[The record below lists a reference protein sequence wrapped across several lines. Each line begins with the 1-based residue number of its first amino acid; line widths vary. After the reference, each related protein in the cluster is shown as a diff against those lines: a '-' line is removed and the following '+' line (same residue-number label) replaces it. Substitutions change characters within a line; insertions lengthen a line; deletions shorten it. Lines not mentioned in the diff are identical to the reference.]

1 MPGGPAQNK
10 ERNMESPG
18 MEKRISL
25 WNYIR
30 AYVPLALCGVL
41 LMAGEVTM
49 DLLQPRLMSRIV
61 DEGVLGIGSGGTG
74 NLMLIFRL
82 GLGMILIVLFGA
94 VCGSGNCACVNTA
107 FQQAGNSIRKDCYA
121 RILSFSFPQ
130 VDAYTT
136 GSLVTRVT
144 NDIVQVQNALVM
156 SCRGCVR
163 NILQALGSLYF
174 IFSISPRFGWFAL
187 AAFPFMVGVML
198 FCLLKANPL
207 FPVLQAHLD
216 QINSILQE
224 DISGIRIIKACVREA
239 YEAARFG
246 KANRELVRTQLKT
259 LVIFAYMNPAINGIM
274 YFVITLILLS
284 GRKEIQIGTAT
295 PGTIMA
301 AVTYTT
307 SMLHG
312 IMMML
317 MVSQSVSRGAAS
329 WGRVREILSTDPGLK
344 DGTVSIVP
352 SGAAS
357 VVFEDVSFCYP
368 GARSNVLEH
377 INLTI
382 RPGETIGIMG
392 ATGCGKTTLVSL
404 IPRFYDVTSG
414 RVLVDG
420 TDVRDWSL
428 TSLRD
433 RVRIAL
439 QKPELFSQSVFKNIS
454 WGKDGSTPDE
464 IRSAAETAQADSFIR
479 SLENGYDSVIA
490 ERGMSL
496 SGGQKQR
503 ISIARAV
510 LGAAGLLIF
519 DDATSALD
527 LKTEADLYAALNQ
540 SVPGCT
546 RIIVAQRIASVRR
559 ADRILIL
566 ENGTISACGSH
577 EELLKTSQ
585 IYRDIYQSQLG
596 EEEALLH
603 A

>member
-1 MPGGPAQNK
+1 
-10 ERNMESPG
+10 MESPG
-18 MEKRISL
+18 MEKRISI

-107 FQQAGNSIRKDCYA
+107 FQHAGNNIRKDCYA

-207 FPVLQAHLD
+207 FPVLQAQLD
-216 QINSILQE
+216 RINSILQE
-224 DISGIRIIKACVREA
+224 DISGIRIIKACVRET

-284 GRKEIQIGTAT
+284 GRKEIQIGNAS

-329 WGRVREILSTDPGLK
+329 WGRIREILSTDPGLK
-344 DGTVSIVP
+344 DGTVSMAP

-377 INLTI
+377 INLAI
-382 RPGETIGIMG
+382 HPGETIGIMG
-392 ATGCGKTTLVSL
+392 ATGCGKTSLVSL

-414 RVLVDG
+414 RILVDG

-439 QKPELFSQSVFKNIS
+439 QKPELFSQSVFKNIC
-454 WGKDGSTPDE
+454 WGKNGSTPAE
-464 IRSAAETAQADSFIR
+464 IRSAAEVAQADSFIR
-479 SLENGYDSVIA
+479 SLEDGYDSVIA

-527 LKTEADLYAALNQ
+527 LKTEADLYAALDQ
-540 SVPGCT
+540 SFPACT

>member
-1 MPGGPAQNK
+1 
-10 ERNMESPG
+10 MESPG
-18 MEKRISL
+18 MEKRISI

-107 FQQAGNSIRKDCYA
+107 FQHAGNNIRKDCYA
-121 RILSFSFPQ
+121 RILSFSFPL

-207 FPVLQAHLD
+207 FPVLQAQLD
-216 QINSILQE
+216 RINSILQE
-224 DISGIRIIKACVREA
+224 DISGIRIIKACVRET

-284 GRKEIQIGTAT
+284 GRKEIQIGNAS

-344 DGTVSIVP
+344 DGTVSMAP

-377 INLTI
+377 INLAI
-382 RPGETIGIMG
+382 YPGETIGIMG
-392 ATGCGKTTLVSL
+392 ATGCGKTSLVSL

-414 RVLVDG
+414 RILVDG

-439 QKPELFSQSVFKNIS
+439 QKPELFSQSVFKNIC
-454 WGKDGSTPDE
+454 WGKNGSTPAE
-464 IRSAAETAQADSFIR
+464 IRSAAEVAQADSFIR
-479 SLENGYDSVIA
+479 SLEDGYDSVIA

-527 LKTEADLYAALNQ
+527 LKTEADLYAALDQ
-540 SVPGCT
+540 SFPDCT

>member
-1 MPGGPAQNK
+1 
-10 ERNMESPG
+10 MESLG
-18 MEKRISL
+18 MEKKISI

-30 AYVPLALCGVL
+30 THVPLALCGVL

-74 NLMLIFRL
+74 SLMLIFRL

-107 FQQAGNSIRKDCYA
+107 FQQAGNRIRKDCYA

-163 NILQALGSLYF
+163 NILQAFGSLYF
-174 IFSISPRFGWFAL
+174 IFSISVRFGWIAL

-207 FPVLQAHLD
+207 FPVLQAQLD
-216 QINSILQE
+216 RINSILQE
-224 DISGIRIIKACVREA
+224 DISGIRIIKACVRET

-259 LVIFAYMNPAINGIM
+259 LVIFAFMNPAINGIM

-284 GRKEIQIGTAT
+284 GRKEIQTGGAT

-329 WGRVREILSTDPGLK
+329 WGRIREILSTDPGLK
-344 DGTVSIVP
+344 DGTASVAP

-357 VVFEDVSFCYP
+357 VVFEDVSFSYP

-377 INLTI
+377 INLVI
-382 RPGETIGIMG
+382 HPGETIGIMG

-404 IPRFYDVTSG
+404 IPRFYDVSSG
-414 RVLVDG
+414 RVLLDG
-420 TDVRDWSL
+420 TDVRDWPL
-428 TSLRD
+428 TALRD

-439 QKPELFSQSVFKNIS
+439 QKPELFSQSIFKNIS
-454 WGKDGSTPDE
+454 WGKDGSTPAE

-479 SLENGYDSVIA
+479 SLEEGYDSVIA

-527 LKTEADLYAALNQ
+527 LKTEADLYAALDQ
-540 SVPGCT
+540 SFPDCT

-577 EELLKTSQ
+577 EELLRTSR
-585 IYRDIYQSQLG
+585 IYQDIYQSQLG